1 MDNNAVRRVVIFGAM
16 AIMGI
21 IAMQAYWVTSTWN
34 INEKE
39 FDDKV
44 NLVLLNVAKKLVK
57 LKGSTL
63 PLDIVKRQSSNYYI
77 VNLEIE
83 IDANELE
90 YFLHSQFQE
99 IGLNA
104 NYEYGIHDC
113 SSNKMVYGKYIKFS
127 EERRDVKLGE
137 LPKYEEFTYYFGV
150 KFPDRSG
157 FLLGKIQLAVFLS
170 LILFVTVLFFLY
182 SMYVILRQRRLSEMQ
197 KDFINNMTHEFKT
210 PISTI
215 KISSDVFLKDPNIQ
229 KDSRLMRYAQ
239 IIKEQNQRLN
249 NQVEKVLQ
257 LAKIEQN
264 SFELNKEYINLHLLL
279 QSVVESARVNG
290 DFSGDIIQENLNAFN
305 ATVFADKLHL
315 NNILHSLLDNAIKY
329 CKDKPSITIST
340 KDLNRG
346 RQVELKIE
354 DQGIGINK
362 EHLPKIFKKFYRV
375 PTGNVHNV
383 KGFGLGLYYVKSV
396 CDAHD
401 WKINIDSEEGKGTTI
416 TIILRT
422 NV

>member
-1 MDNNAVRRVVIFGAM
+1 M

-21 IAMQAYWVTSTWN
+21 IAMQTYWVTSTWN
-34 INEKE
+34 INEEE
-39 FDDKV
+39 FDQKV
-44 NLVLLNVAKKLVK
+44 HLVLLNVAKKLVK

-90 YFLHSQFQE
+90 YYLHSQFQE
-99 IGLNA
+99 IGMNA

-113 SSNKMVYGKYIKFS
+113 SSNEMVYGKYIKFS
-127 EERRDVKLGE
+127 EEKKDVKLGE

-157 FLLGKIQLAVFLS
+157 FLLDKIQLAVFLS
-170 LILFVTVLFFLY
+170 VILFVTVLFFLY

-215 KISSDVFLKDPNIQ
+215 KISSDVFLKNPTIQ
-229 KDSRLMRYAQ
+229 KDKRLMRYAQ

-264 SFELNKEYINLHLLL
+264 SFELNKEYINLHQLLL
-279 QSVVESARVNG
+279 SVLESARVNS
-290 DFSGDIIQENLNAFN
+290 DFSNDNIKENFNAFN
-305 ATVFADKLHL
+305 TTVFADKLHL
-315 NNILHSLLDNAIKY
+315 SNILHSLLDNAIKY
-329 CKDKPSITIST
+329 CKEKPIISITT
-340 KDLNRG
+340 NDLNRG
-346 RQVELKIE
+346 RQVELIIE

-362 EHLPKIFKKFYRV
+362 EYLPKIFKKFYRV
-375 PTGNVHNV
+375 PTGNIHNV

-401 WKINIDSEEGKGTTI
+401 WKINIDSEEGEGTTI
-416 TIILRT
+416 KIILRT

>member
-1 MDNNAVRRVVIFGAM
+1 MNSSIIRRVFVLGAI
-16 AIMGI
+16 AIIGI
-21 IAMQAYWVTSTWN
+21 IAMQAYWVTNTWN
-34 INEKE
+34 LNEEE
-39 FDDKV
+39 FDQKV
-44 NLVLLNVAKKLVK
+44 HSVLLNVAKKLVK

-63 PLDIVKRQSSNYYI
+63 PLDIVKRQSPNYYI

-90 YFLHSQFQE
+90 YYLSDQFQE
-99 IGLNA
+99 IGMNA

-113 SSNKMVYGKYIKFS
+113 SSNQMVYGKYIKFS
-127 EERRDVKLGE
+127 EEKKDVTLGE

-157 FLLGKIQLAVFLS
+157 FLLGKMQLAVFLS
-170 LILFVTVLFFLY
+170 ILLFMTVLFFAY
-182 SMYVILRQRRLSEMQ
+182 SMFVILRQSRLSEMQ

-215 KISSDVFLKDPNIQ
+215 KISSDVFLKNPTIQ

-264 SFELNKEYINLHLLL
+264 SFQLNKEYINLHQLL
-279 QSVVESARVNG
+279 QSVLESARVNT
-290 DFSGDIIQENLNAFN
+290 DFSDEIFDENLNAFN
-305 ATVFADKLHL
+305 PTVLADKLHL
-315 NNILHSLLDNAIKY
+315 SNILHSLLDNAIKY
-329 CKDKPSITIST
+329 CKDKPRIAITT
-340 KDLNRG
+340 KDLKQG
-346 RQVELKIE
+346 REIELEIK

-362 EHLPKIFKKFYRV
+362 EYLPKIFKKFYRV
-375 PTGNVHNV
+375 PTGNIHNV

-396 CDAHD
+396 CDVHD

-416 TIILRT
+416 KIILRT